1 MMLKEILPLIPEH
14 SLYCEPFCGGAAV
27 FWAKEPSKVE
37 VINDLNTE
45 VINFYRVLKLHFDE
59 LYSLVQ
65 STIHSRQLYDDARVI
80 SSNPHLFSEVKRAW
94 AFWVNTSQ
102 SFSSIIGGGW
112 AYARKENT
120 CEKKVDN
127 AKLRFQ
133 EVFSNRLSRVQI
145 ESQDALRVIKSR
157 DSVDTFFYCDPP
169 YPETDQGHYTG
180 YTQHHFNALL
190 ETLSNVKGR
199 FLLSSFPN
207 AELNKYA
214 QRFGWIQTEHSK
226 NLCATKINKGKKK
239 VEVLTRNY

>member
-1 MMLKEILPLIPEH
+1 
-14 SLYCEPFCGGAAV
+14 
-27 FWAKEPSKVE
+27 
-37 VINDLNTE
+37 
-45 VINFYRVLKLHFDE
+45 
-59 LYSLVQ
+59 
-65 STIHSRQLYDDARVI
+65 
-80 SSNPHLFSEVKRAW
+80 
-94 AFWVNTSQ
+94 
-102 SFSSIIGGGW
+102 
-112 AYARKENT
+112 
-120 CEKKVDN
+120 
-127 AKLRFQ
+127 
-133 EVFSNRLSRVQI
+133 VFSNRLSRVQI